1 MNPLD
6 QTRLDGKVAQGL
18 ATDGRSLDNLKRA
31 ARNDPQAA
39 VKQAAQQFEAL
50 FLQTLLKKM
59 REAMPKSGML
69 DSQAGDMYTGM
80 LDQQM
85 SVKMAESGTGLAAM
99 IAKQIGRNLPQAPGA
114 AAASAAAAA
123 AAGTGTASANARR
136 QAAGTGATDPA
147 AASARSAS
155 GRSPATWHPLP
166 GALPPSSV
174 WSGVAPGAT
183 VNGAVAPAGAA
194 AGGAPLQQAQRAFVT
209 RHAAHAAAAE
219 QATGIPARLVLGQ
232 AALESGWG
240 QYEIRGADGA
250 NSHNLFGIKAG
261 SQWTGKTV
269 DVVTTEYSGG
279 TPRKAVERFR
289 SYSSYTDAFK
299 DWAQMMAGNPR
310 YASVVGAGNDA
321 ARFAQGLQQSG
332 YATDPAYAAK
342 VLRTIHAADAARGH
356 GAAVPVTRATV
367 IAALPGGGAASS
379 SAARLAT
386 SAYDAA
392 TRTAASATDSGA
404 RPITSP
410 YAKAALLKT
419 AVALAALRREA

>member
-1 MNPLD
+1 
-6 QTRLDGKVAQGL
+6 
-18 ATDGRSLDNLKRA
+18 
-31 ARNDPQAA
+31 
-39 VKQAAQQFEAL
+39 
-50 FLQTLLKKM
+50 M
-59 REAMPKSGML
+59 REAMPKSGLL

-85 SVKMAESGTGLAAM
+85 SVKRAESGTGLAAM

-123 AAGTGTASANARR
+123 AAGTGAATATATARR

-147 AASARSAS
+147 AAARAAS
-155 GRSPATWHPLP
+155 GRSVGTWHPLP

-183 VNGAVAPAGAA
+183 VNGAAAPTGATSS
-194 AGGAPLQQAQRAFVT
+194 GAPLEQTQRAFVT

-279 TPRKAVERFR
+279 TPRKSVERFR
-289 SYSSYTDAFK
+289 AYSSYTDAFK

-310 YASVVGAGNDA
+310 YAGVVGAGNDA
-321 ARFAQGLQQSG
+321 ARFAQGLQQAG

-356 GAAVPVTRATV
+356 GGVAPGARATV
-367 IAALPGGGAASS
+367 VAALSGGGAAPS
-379 SAARLAT
+379 SAAQRVTA
-386 SAYDAA
+386 AYDAA
-392 TRTAASATDSGA
+392 TRTASATAGSAA
-404 RPITSP
+404 RPVTSP
-410 YAKAALLKT
+410 YARAALLNT